1 MKIGFAPVSTVEVKH
16 VSLLSE
22 LGNKLNSFFQ
32 SKNYGEDLKEVH
44 IGVIIVNP
52 RLERF
57 FKQQNRRYMFNHRN
71 YTYNTLNH
79 SIGRTFKY
87 NINLNFERFNS
98 ASEDEAREMIK
109 KELLS
114 SISLFD
120 RFKRKIQDFN
130 LTLFRQD
137 MGRFFEEAA
146 V

>member
-57 FKQQNRRYMFNHRN
+57 FKQQKPRYMFNHRN